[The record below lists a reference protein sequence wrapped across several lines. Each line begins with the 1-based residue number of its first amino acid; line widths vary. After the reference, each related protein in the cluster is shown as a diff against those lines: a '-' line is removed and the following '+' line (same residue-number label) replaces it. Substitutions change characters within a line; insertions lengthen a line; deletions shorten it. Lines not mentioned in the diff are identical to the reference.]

1 MGAVEIIYDES
12 DVVDGGLPKAEDAN
26 VQVHT
31 YFPTSIYTVE
41 VPEYLE
47 LVKSVAIEAV
57 SEDAKDYDE
66 IFPVVMST
74 NLSLDPR
81 LDGFAN
87 YVGKIA
93 LDILDL
99 QGVATENYHTYFTEM
114 WMQEHHKH
122 SLMEQHSHAGGTQVI
137 GFYFL
142 DVPEKA
148 SPLIVHDPRPGKVQI
163 GLFQKSQTD
172 ITYSSDT
179 IVIQPKPGMMVFTNA
194 WLPHS
199 FGRHGSDEP
208 IRFIHFN
215 LATVPRMNP
224 NQEPMACPSS

>member
-12 DVVDGGLPKAEDAN
+12 DAVDGGLPSAEDAN

-47 LVKSVAIEAV
+47 LVKSAALESV
-57 SEDAKDYDE
+57 SEEAKAYDE
-66 IFPVVMST
+66 IFPVVMSGNMST
-74 NLSLDPR
+74 DPR
-81 LDGFAN
+81 LDSFSN

-93 LDILDL
+93 LDILGL
-99 QGVATENYHTYFTEM
+99 QGVATDNYHLFFTEM
-114 WMQEHHKH
+114 WMQEHYKH
-122 SLMEQHSHAGGTQVI
+122 SLMEQHSHAGGTQIV

-142 DVPEKA
+142 EVPERA
-148 SPLIVHDPRPGKVQI
+148 SPLILHDPRPGKVQV
-163 GLFQKSQTD
+163 GLFQKDQTD

-179 IVIQPKPGMMVFTNA
+179 IVIQPTPGMMVFTNS

-199 FGRHGSDEP
+199 FGRHGTDAP

-215 LATVPRMNP
+215 LATVPKMNP
-224 NQEPMACPSS
+224 NQG